1 MIPGLGLKKGVAG
14 WEREKESA
22 KCCQVKSSEVVP
34 PCQCVSVRV
43 SETVP
48 PPFGGSHRPAQVD
61 APGVL
66 DMV

>member
-1 MIPGLGLKKGVAG
+1 MREG
-14 WEREKESA
+14 ERER
-22 KCCQVKSSEVVP
+22 QVKSSEVKCSQVKL
-34 PCQCVSVRV
+34 CRQCVSVRV

-48 PPFGGSHRPAQVD
+48 PPFDGSHRPAQVD